1 MTRKN
6 IGKEDEKDRQSETQ
20 QTVKESDNSK
30 TAEKQ
35 AEEGFVGD
43 KDEELLNPE
52 ISVKEKKKEKEQES
66 DKSEKKE
73 EDTEVKLAE
82 LQDKYLRLSAEFD
95 NYRKR
100 TLKER
105 IELTKSAGENVLIS
119 FLPVMDDFDRAI
131 SLMET
136 TSDCKA
142 MKEGIELIYGKMKD
156 FLKQNGIKEIDALD
170 KDFDTDLHEAV
181 TKIPAAEKKKKGKVV
196 DVIQKGYYLNDKII
210 RYSKVVVGE

>member
-6 IGKEDEKDRQSETQ
+6 IGKEDEKDRQSEAQ

>member
-1 MTRKN
+1 MAKKN
-6 IGKEDEKDRQSETQ
+6 IGKEEGKERQPKAQ
-20 QTVKESDNSK
+20 QAVKESDK
-30 TAEKQ
+30 GKITGEK
-35 AEEGFVGD
+35 ADDGSVGD
-43 KDEELLNPE
+43 NDEEIQE
-52 ISVKEKKKEKEQES
+52 AAITEKEEYKEGEQVS
-66 DKSEKKE
+66 DRTEEKE
-73 EDTEVKLAE
+73 EDINVKLAE

-105 IELTKSAGENVLIS
+105 IELTKSAGENILVSL
-119 FLPVMDDFDRAI
+119 LPLMDDFERAV
-131 SLMET
+131 SLIET

-142 MKEGIELIYGKMKD
+142 MEEGIKLIYGKMKD
-156 FLKQNGIKEIDALD
+156 FLKQNGLKEIDALD

-210 RYSKVVVGE
+210 RYAKVVVGE